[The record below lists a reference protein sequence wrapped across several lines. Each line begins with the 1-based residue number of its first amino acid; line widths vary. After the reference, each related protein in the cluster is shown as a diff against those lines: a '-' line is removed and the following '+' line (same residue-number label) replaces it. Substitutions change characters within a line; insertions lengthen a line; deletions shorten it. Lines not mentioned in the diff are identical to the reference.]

1 MLPTFAH
8 FFSKPQLK
16 RQRPFPAGN
25 KCRQQLQSETEG
37 ESTEEFMDVVDY
49 AETQHETGT
58 HSKKH
63 KSDDRV
69 QVVRRSPLEITNAFA
84 HYHVRSDILRTRKLY
99 KFANAHGRFDLA
111 KGIDPNHVGGSRNLS
126 LFSNQSTPR
135 KQSFIVTGKEMRAFF
150 QLLGKTADSRSQA
163 SDQYKAICLNTKT
176 NIMRVKCTFNDF

>member
-1 MLPTFAH
+1 MLSTLAH
-8 FFSKPQLK
+8 FFPKPQLK
-16 RQRPFPAGN
+16 RQRPFPAGF
-25 KCRQQLQSETEG
+25 KYRQQLQSE
-37 ESTEEFMDVVDY
+37 TEEFMDVVDY
-49 AETQHETGT
+49 AETQNETGT

-99 KFANAHGRFDLA
+99 KFTNVHGRFDLA
-111 KGIDPNHVGGSRNLS
+111 KSIDPNHVGGTRNLS

-150 QLLGKTADSRSQA
+150 RLLGKTPDSS
-163 SDQYKAICLNTKT
+163 
-176 NIMRVKCTFNDF
+176 

>member
-1 MLPTFAH
+1 VAH

-63 KSDDRV
+63 K
-69 QVVRRSPLEITNAFA
+69 
-84 HYHVRSDILRTRKLY
+84 
-99 KFANAHGRFDLA
+99 
-111 KGIDPNHVGGSRNLS
+111 NLS
-126 LFSNQSTPR
+126 SAKS
-135 KQSFIVTGKEMRAFF
+135 KHSFGR
-150 QLLGKTADSRSQA
+150 L
-163 SDQYKAICLNTKT
+163 
-176 NIMRVKCTFNDF
+176 